1 SAGDAGLSA
10 ARRGSRPER
19 RRPYPIP
26 VCLAVD
32 HGLSSPHRHAPA
44 PARSHSRDRLRLA
57 RKWHADR
64 RYVHD
69 ASEMNRTDPRN
80 LVMSRERNS
89 RELKSAA
96 APRLL
101 SRLAAAGAVMIG
113 LLLAATAAVAQQG
126 KVEKPN
132 ITFGVFPI
140 TNYGVVYLSIQ
151 QGFFQAEGLNVTP
164 RVMGANPVAGIIG
177 GDFDTGGVTWTAF
190 LLATNR
196 GVPLLPLSEADRGAQ
211 GQALFMV
218 KNDSPIK
225 TMEDLIGKKIAVVTV
240 GGACDLILNDVLH
253 KKGLDYKSIGYT
265 VMGVPDMAP
274 TVLRGGVDAACIPEP
289 LLSVVQ
295 AQGQLR
301 SVFDLFS
308 GEYDRFPLVGF
319 PVTQKFAEANPNTVA
334 ALQRALAKGLD
345 FAHNNP
351 NKLRDIYPTFT
362 TLKPELARK
371 IVLSYTPEKSDFTQL
386 KKIADLMD
394 RLQMLPGKT

>member
-1 SAGDAGLSA
+1 MPIRLTNPASTIRKLRRLGLKLVGFLSA
-10 ARRGSRPER
+10 ALIALGTPTATRS
-19 RRPYPIP
+19 
-26 VCLAVD
+26 LAQ
-32 HGLSSPHRHAPA
+32 S
-44 PARSHSRDRLRLA
+44 
-57 RKWHADR
+57 
-64 RYVHD
+64 
-69 ASEMNRTDPRN
+69 
-80 LVMSRERNS
+80 
-89 RELKSAA
+89 
-96 APRLL
+96 
-101 SRLAAAGAVMIG
+101 
-113 LLLAATAAVAQQG
+113 G
-126 KVEKPN
+126 KIEKPD

-151 QGFFQAEGLNVTP
+151 EGFFQSEGLRVTP

-196 GVPLLPLSEADRGAQ
+196 GLPLVPLSEADRGAQ

-289 LLSVVQ
+289 LLSVAQ
-295 AQGQLR
+295 AQGGLR

-319 PVTQKFAEANPNTVA
+319 PVTQKFAASNPNTVA
-334 ALQRALAKGLD
+334 ALQRALAKGLK
-345 FAHNNP
+345 FAHDNP
-351 NKLRDIYPTFT
+351 DKLRNIYPTFT

-371 IVLSYTPEKSDFTQL
+371 IVLSYTPERSDFTQL
-386 KKIADLMD
+386 KKIADMMD
-394 RLQMLPGKT
+394 RLQMLPGKTKLPDVATQK

>member
-1 SAGDAGLSA
+1 MTNYNKFQTQGARPLCHRAKAGLIA
-10 ARRGSRPER
+10 
-19 RRPYPIP
+19 
-26 VCLAVD
+26 
-32 HGLSSPHRHAPA
+32 GL
-44 PARSHSRDRLRLA
+44 
-57 RKWHADR
+57 
-64 RYVHD
+64 
-69 ASEMNRTDPRN
+69 
-80 LVMSRERNS
+80 LVALGTITNTQP
-89 RELKSAA
+89 AA
-96 APRLL
+96 AQ
-101 SRLAAAGAVMIG
+101 G
-113 LLLAATAAVAQQG
+113 G

-140 TNYGVVYLSIQ
+140 TNYGVVYLSLQ
-151 QGFFQAEGLNVTP
+151 LGFFQAEGLNVTP
-164 RVMGANPVAGIIG
+164 RVMGTNPVAGIVG

-225 TMEDLIGKKIAVVTV
+225 QTEDLIGRKIAVVTV

-295 AQGQLR
+295 AQGGLR
-301 SVFDLFS
+301 SVFDLFA

-319 PVTQKFAEANPNTVA
+319 PVTQKFAESNPNTVA
-334 ALQRALAKGLD
+334 ALGRALAKGLA

-351 NKLRDIYPTFT
+351 DKLRDIYPTFT
-362 TLKPELARK
+362 TLKPELAHK

-394 RLQMLPGKT
+394 RLQMLPGKTQLPDVATPRQ

>member
-1 SAGDAGLSA
+1 MRHHSDLQAPRTEPRCSRFTAALIAG
-10 ARRGSRPER
+10 
-19 RRPYPIP
+19 
-26 VCLAVD
+26 V
-32 HGLSSPHRHAPA
+32 
-44 PARSHSRDRLRLA
+44 
-57 RKWHADR
+57 
-64 RYVHD
+64 
-69 ASEMNRTDPRN
+69 
-80 LVMSRERNS
+80 LVALGTPTYSQ
-89 RELKSAA
+89 SAA
-96 APRLL
+96 AQ
-101 SRLAAAGAVMIG
+101 A
-113 LLLAATAAVAQQG
+113 G

-140 TNYGVVYLSIQ
+140 TNYGVVYLSLQ

-164 RVMGANPVAGIIG
+164 RVMGANPIAGIVG

-196 GVPLLPLSEADRGAQ
+196 GVSLRPLSEADRGAQ
-211 GQALFMV
+211 GQALFMI
-218 KNDSPIK
+218 KNESPIQRS
-225 TMEDLIGKKIAVVTV
+225 EDLVGKKIAVVTV

-265 VMGVPDMAP
+265 VMPVPDMAP

-295 AQGQLR
+295 AQGGLR
-301 SVFDLFS
+301 SVFDLFA

-319 PVTQKFAEANPNTVA
+319 PVTQKFAETNPNTVA
-334 ALQRALAKGLD
+334 ALQRALAKGLA

-351 NKLRDIYPTFT
+351 DKLRDIYPTFT
-362 TLKPELARK
+362 TLQPELARK

-394 RLQMLPGKT
+394 RLQMLPGKTQLPDVAVPR

>member
-1 SAGDAGLSA
+1 MRRKSCRPSIAFIVKLLSMAGGFCRCRF
-10 ARRGSRPER
+10 RRGFLVTPIASAHWIASLPESWRSSRSGMQ
-19 RRPYPIP
+19 
-26 VCLAVD
+26 LAWK
-32 HGLSSPHRHAPA
+32 SS
-44 PARSHSRDRLRLA
+44 ARSSRSSRAHESKSPRGRIVMRTSSTFEPMRLLRRLA
-57 RKWHADR
+57 CFLS
-64 RYVHD
+64 VV
-69 ASEMNRTDPRN
+69 P
-80 LVMSRERNS
+80 
-89 RELKSAA
+89 AA
-96 APRLL
+96 LGTP
-101 SRLAAAGAVMIG
+101 
-113 LLLAATAAVAQQG
+113 AATQSFAQSA
-126 KVEKPN
+126 KVEKPD

-151 QGFFQAEGLNVTP
+151 QGFFQAEGLRVTP

-196 GVPLLPLSEADRGAQ
+196 GVPLQPLSEADRGSK

-225 TMEDLIGKKIAVVTV
+225 SPEDLIGKKIAVVTV

-265 VMGVPDMAP
+265 VLGVPDMAP

-295 AQGQLR
+295 AQGGLR

-319 PVTQKFAEANPNTVA
+319 PVTQKFSESNPNTVA
-334 ALQRALAKGLD
+334 ALQRALAKGLT

-351 NKLRDIYPTFT
+351 DKLRDIFPTFT
-362 TLKPELARK
+362 TLQPELARK
-371 IVLSYTPEKSDFTQL
+371 IVLSYTPDKSDF
-386 KKIADLMD
+386 K
-394 RLQMLPGKT
+394 

>member
-1 SAGDAGLSA
+1 MFSAPNSA
-10 ARRGSRPER
+10 ASAVRRLAGIALAGSLL
-19 RRPYPIP
+19 IGG
-26 VCLAVD
+26 L
-32 HGLSSPHRHAPA
+32 LSSQPA
-44 PARSHSRDRLRLA
+44 LA
-57 RKWHADR
+57 QA
-64 RYVHD
+64 
-69 ASEMNRTDPRN
+69 
-80 LVMSRERNS
+80 
-89 RELKSAA
+89 
-96 APRLL
+96 
-101 SRLAAAGAVMIG
+101 
-113 LLLAATAAVAQQG
+113 G

-164 RVMGANPVAGIIG
+164 RVMGANPVAGIVG

-196 GVPLLPLSEADRGAQ
+196 GIPLLPLSEADRGAK

-225 TMEDLIGKKIAVVTV
+225 TMDDLIGKKIAVVTV
-240 GGACDLILNDVLH
+240 GGGCDLILNDVLN

-295 AQGQLR
+295 AQGELR

-308 GEYDRFPLVGF
+308 GQYDGFPLVGF
-319 PVTQKFAEANPNTVA
+319 PVTRKFAESNPNTVA
-334 ALQRALAKGLD
+334 ALQRALAKGLK
-345 FAHNNP
+345 FAHDNQD
-351 NKLRDIYPTFT
+351 KLRDIFPTFT

-371 IVLSYTPEKSDFTQL
+371 IVLSHTPEQSDFTQL
-386 KKIADLMD
+386 KTIGDLMD
-394 RLQMLPGKT
+394 RLQMLPGKTKLPDVAMPK

>member
-1 SAGDAGLSA
+1 MTNYNKFQTPGARPLCHRAKAGLIA
-10 ARRGSRPER
+10 
-19 RRPYPIP
+19 
-26 VCLAVD
+26 
-32 HGLSSPHRHAPA
+32 GL
-44 PARSHSRDRLRLA
+44 
-57 RKWHADR
+57 
-64 RYVHD
+64 
-69 ASEMNRTDPRN
+69 
-80 LVMSRERNS
+80 LVALGTITNTQP
-89 RELKSAA
+89 AA
-96 APRLL
+96 AQ
-101 SRLAAAGAVMIG
+101 G
-113 LLLAATAAVAQQG
+113 G

-140 TNYGVVYLSIQ
+140 TNYGVVYLSL

-164 RVMGANPVAGIIG
+164 RVMGTNPVAGIVG

-225 TMEDLIGKKIAVVTV
+225 QTEDLIGRKIAVVTV

-295 AQGQLR
+295 AQGGVR
-301 SVFDLFS
+301 SVFDLFA

-319 PVTQKFAEANPNTVA
+319 PVTQKFAESNPNTVA
-334 ALQRALAKGLD
+334 ALGRALAKGLA

-351 NKLRDIYPTFT
+351 DKLRDIYPTFT

-394 RLQMLPGKT
+394 RLQMLPGKTQLPDVATPR